1 MSWGTHTTL
10 AEMADRAQLVL
21 NDTAAGTWSQ
31 TIVEEWCLDALR
43 EYNQHFFRS
52 AQHFIDC
59 VAGQH
64 YYELNADFRGV
75 IYVSYPWDLDDPVY
89 LKRLSRQHPDF
100 WLSDDYYDI
109 QESYDVYDAPL
120 IWISAS
126 PSAGEQIYVH
136 YASLYDIE
144 LTSIDNF
151 EIPPEHDP
159 IIIAFVVWRA
169 HQERLAT
176 EAQNPDTT
184 IRMLQQMKLAVQST
198 EFTYRQLLRRA
209 KAARA
214 VGGPTG
220 PWEVDGYDRVY

>member
-1 MSWGTHTTL
+1 MGTHTTL
-10 AEMADRAQLVL
+10 AEMADRCQEAL

-31 TIVEEWCLDALR
+31 AVVEEWCLDALR
-43 EYNQHFFRS
+43 EYNQHFFKS
-52 AQHFIDC
+52 AREFIDC
-59 VAGQH
+59 IAAQH
-64 YYELNADFRGV
+64 NYDLPAAYRGV
-75 IYVSYPWDLDDPVY
+75 MYVEYPYGEDPPEY
-89 LKRLSRQHPDF
+89 LKRLSRQHPNF

-109 QESYDVYDAPL
+109 QEHLDAGDPAQL
-120 IWISAS
+120 WISAE
-126 PSAGEQIYVH
+126 PSAGEQIYLH
-136 YASLYDIE
+136 YSCVYDTALASG
-144 LTSIDNF
+144 DNF

-198 EFTYRQLLRRA
+198 EFSYRQLLRRA
-209 KAARA
+209 KQVRA

-220 PWEVDGYDRVY
+220 PWEVDGYDRIY